1 MIKYNVKE
9 LCPACGF
16 DDHTLR
22 ICFGLVGDFG
32 DCNKNGQH
40 LHRECCICGASF
52 RRATMTDEIT
62 DQMILQSGGRPIV
75 GQGCADDAPRGCGG
89 CKGGGC
95 GKPD

>member
-1 MIKYNVKE
+1 MVKYNVKE

-22 ICFGLVGDFG
+22 VCFGSVGDFG
-32 DCNKNGQH
+32 DCNKKGQH

-52 RRATMTDEIT
+52 RRATITDEVT
-62 DQMILQSGGRPIV
+62 DQIISRDSRPIV
-75 GQGCADDAPRGCGG
+75 GSDCDDSAPKGCGG
-89 CKGGGC
+89 CRGGC